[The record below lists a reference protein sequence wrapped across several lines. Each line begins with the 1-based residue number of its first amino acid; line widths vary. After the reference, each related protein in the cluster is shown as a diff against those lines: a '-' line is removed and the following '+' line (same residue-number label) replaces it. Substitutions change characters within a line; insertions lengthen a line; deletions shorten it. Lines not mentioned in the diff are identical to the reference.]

1 MKCNSYNSILIQ
13 TSFLMI
19 RIEEERSDEVFFSF
33 DATVQDHIFLVVGVF
48 FQSGNKIIYIISKKC
63 SLFVWI
69 TPKE

>member
-1 MKCNSYNSILIQ
+1 
-13 TSFLMI
+13 MI